1 MFYIKLNQLIYQ
13 YLIVIFSLFSSSQS
27 WAQIPNHQQMPK
39 LSSMQMAE
47 MYHRRGEYGQAIKI
61 YRSLLESGERGSVLF
76 RGLIRSW
83 SASGKNLLAKE
94 FIQEFIGKN
103 PDCSGCWY
111 GSGYINYLEKRNIE
125 AEKDFNKAIELN
137 PANAMAWNN
146 LGAVKT
152 RTKSYTLAVKDIKE
166 AIRLDPNNPMFFN
179 NLWIVYGEM
188 RDNGLFFAE
197 FEDYVLKGPR
207 KLAVGYGKIIAQRL
221 RQKGFSAYSKG
232 NLEEALK
239 QFQDMVAIYR
249 KIDHKPGLVQG
260 LFSLGLLL
268 EEKGEASLA
277 LEKYRQLLEINP
289 NHIQARKKLKEN

>member
-1 MFYIKLNQLIYQ
+1 
-13 YLIVIFSLFSSSQS
+13 
-27 WAQIPNHQQMPK
+27 
-39 LSSMQMAE
+39 MQMAE
-47 MYHRRGEYGQAIKI
+47 MYYRRGEYDQAIKI
-61 YRSLLESGERGSVLF
+61 YRSLLESGDKDSSLF
-76 RGLIRSW
+76 RGLIRTW
-83 SASGKNLLAKE
+83 RASKKSLLAKE
-94 FIQEFIGKN
+94 FIKEFIGRN

-111 GSGYINYLEKRNIE
+111 GSGYLNYLEKQDIE
-125 AEKDFNKAIELN
+125 AEKDFNKAIELD
-137 PANAMAWNN
+137 PENAMAWNN

-166 AIRLDPNNPMFFN
+166 AIRLDPKNSMFYN

-188 RDNGLFFAE
+188 GDNGLFFAE

-207 KLAVGYGKIIAQRL
+207 KLAVGYGKAIAQRL
-221 RQKGFSAYSKG
+221 RQKGFAAYSKG
-232 NLEEALK
+232 NLEETLK

-289 NHIQARKKLKEN
+289 NHIQARKKLKED